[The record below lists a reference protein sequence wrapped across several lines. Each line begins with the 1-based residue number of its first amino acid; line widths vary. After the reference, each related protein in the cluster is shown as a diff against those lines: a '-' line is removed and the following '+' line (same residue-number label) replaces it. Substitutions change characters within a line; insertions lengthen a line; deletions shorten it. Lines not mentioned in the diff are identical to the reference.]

1 MRTDVKIGIA
11 IGLLV
16 MIVAAIYFIVF
27 SPGGQDPAD
36 PNDRQASMGQKEQD
50 PASKDPLARRREP
63 WDDPIDR
70 RTPPVKPEKKDT
82 TPEKKKDNGVLKIN
96 LEPEKKD
103 DPEKKAEKK
112 DPLKRFDLDN
122 MVKGVTGD
130 KDDTSSKDSTKT
142 RTVKVDTDDDIRKRE
157 TGRLLTD
164 PRSRPE
170 TVTRTTTTT
179 DEDDTTEAGWT
190 KPRKYIVKES
200 DDDGFSGIAKRE
212 YGSAKHWRLIRD
224 ANPSVSSVSMRVG
237 QELILPPPPKT
248 TTTSRSGSGTSRLDK
263 LAEGGKVVSD
273 FDGKKYYVIKKG
285 DNGFSTAAKEAYGE
299 AKWKYVLAIQ
309 KANPELDSTSL
320 REGDRVLIPDI
331 SGIKTSSSGTSGTSK
346 ASEENHGKI
355 ITGADGNKYYVV
367 QKGDNGFST
376 VAEVAYGEGKWSY
389 VRAIAA
395 ANPDLDSRSLMA
407 GMKVKVPTKPAE
419 GADLPRLVT
428 TSSGGGS
435 TDSSSGGGDSDRPDR
450 PDFSDRLDDY

>member
-36 PNDRQASMGQKEQD
+36 PNDRQVSKDQKEQD
-50 PASKDPLARRREP
+50 PARDPLASRREP
-63 WDDPIDR
+63 WEDTIDR
-70 RTPPVKPEKKDT
+70 KIRREKPDKKDPAPT
-82 TPEKKKDNGVLKIN
+82 EKKKDNGVIKIN
-96 LEPEKKD
+96 LEPDKKD
-103 DPEKKAEKK
+103 EPEKPEKE
-112 DPLKRFDLDN
+112 DPLDRFSLDN

-130 KDDTSSKDSTKT
+130 KDDTSREDTTKT
-142 RTVKVDTDDDIRKRE
+142 EVARSDDDDEIRRRE

-164 PRSRPE
+164 PRGATRTE
-170 TVTRTTTTT
+170 TRTTTTT
-179 DEDDTTEAGWT
+179 DEDEKPDAGWT
-190 KPRKYIVKES
+190 KPRKYIVKET
-200 DDDGFSGIAKRE
+200 DDDGFSGIAMRE
-212 YGSAKHWRLIRD
+212 YGSAKHWTLIRD
-224 ANPSVSSVSMRVG
+224 ANPSVSSVSMRAG
-237 QELILPPPPKT
+237 QELILPPPPKPT
-248 TTTSRSGSGTSRLDK
+248 TAARSGSGTSRLDK

-273 FDGKKYYVIKKG
+273 FNGKKYYVIKKG
-285 DNGFSTAAKEAYGE
+285 DNGFSTAAKEAYGD

-309 KANPELDSTSL
+309 KANPELESTSL
-320 REGDRVLIPDI
+320 KEGDRVLIPDI
-331 SGIKTSSSGTSGTSK
+331 SGIKTSTSGTSDTSR
-346 ASEENHGKI
+346 ASEGNHGKI

-376 VAEVAYGEGKWSY
+376 VAKVAYGEGKWSY

-395 ANPDLDSRSLMA
+395 ANPELDSRSLMP
-407 GMKVKVPTKPAE
+407 GMKVKIPTKPAE

-428 TSSGGGS
+428 TSSGSGS
-435 TDSSSGGGDSDRPDR
+435 TDSSSGGSDSDQPDR